1 MKRRSQKKQNQDLQV
16 LAALVISGV
25 CVDALAFTT
34 LLAALAPREQIVP
47 WLRHAEDARNY
58 QQEMIYSDHDKR

>member
-16 LAALVISGV
+16 LAASVMSGV

-34 LLAALAPREQIVP
+34 LLAVSAQREQIVP
-47 WLRHAEDARNY
+47 WLKHAEDARNY
-58 QQEMIYSDHDKR
+58 QQEIIT

>member
-34 LLAALAPREQIVP
+34 LLAVTAQREQIVP
-47 WLRHAEDARNY
+47 WLKHAEDARNY
-58 QQEMIYSDHDKR
+58 QQEIIT